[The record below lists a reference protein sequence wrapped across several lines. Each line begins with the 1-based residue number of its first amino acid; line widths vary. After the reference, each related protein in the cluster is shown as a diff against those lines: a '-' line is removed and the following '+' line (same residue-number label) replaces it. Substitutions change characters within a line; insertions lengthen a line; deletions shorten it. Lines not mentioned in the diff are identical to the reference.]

1 MRCGNISIDAG
12 KGAATRHHEKEMM
25 INKSKLA
32 LIAAVALASIASPL
46 FAQAATTAAHRHH
59 YVHRPVSNGRA
70 DVGYRSHASVAPS
83 VDPADDPAMTG
94 GGTAGY
100 NACAGHARC

>member
-1 MRCGNISIDAG
+1 
-12 KGAATRHHEKEMM
+12 MM

-32 LIAAVALASIASPL
+32 LIAAVTLASIASPV
-46 FAQAATTAAHRHH
+46 FAEAATTTAHRHH
-59 YVHRPVSNGRA
+59 YVHRSVSNYRPDA
-70 DVGYRSHASVAPS
+70 GYRSHASVAPS
-83 VDPADDPAMTG
+83 IDPADDPAMTG

>member
-1 MRCGNISIDAG
+1 
-12 KGAATRHHEKEMM
+12 M

-32 LIAAVALASIASPL
+32 LIAAVTLAGIASPVI
-46 FAQAATTAAHRHH
+46 AQAATTVAHRHH
-59 YVHRPVSNGRA
+59 YVHRSASNYRPVA
-70 DVGYRSHASVAPS
+70 GYRANASVAPA